1 MPTGP
6 TGEVIEV
13 PDEERITV
21 VRSETSGTPGRSLNR
36 ARTNHFVVDE
46 PTFAGGP
53 GEAVTPEESF
63 LAGVSACGVMLVEA
77 FADEAGYPLEEVRC
91 EIRGVRDSDDPAD
104 YKRVELD
111 FAIEGVTRKQAETLV
126 ERYRGR

>member
-1 MPTGP
+1 MSN
-6 TGEVIEV
+6 
-13 PDEERITV
+13 EERVTT
-21 VRSETSGTPGRSLNR
+21 VRSETSGTPGRSLNH

-63 LAGVSACGVMLVEA
+63 LTGVSACGVMLIEA
-77 FADEAGYPLEEVRC
+77 FADEAGYPLEGVRC
-91 EIRGVRDSDDPAD
+91 EIRGVRDPDDPAD

-111 FAIEGVTRKQAETLV
+111 FILEGIPRDQTESLV

>member
-1 MPTGP
+1 MSEG
-6 TGEVIEV
+6 
-13 PDEERITV
+13 ERITT
-21 VRSETSGTPGRSLNR
+21 VRSETAGTPGRSLNH
-36 ARTNHFVVDE
+36 ARTNHFVMDE

-63 LAGVSACGVMLVEA
+63 LTGVSACGVMLVEA
-77 FADEAGYPLEEVRC
+77 TADEEGYPLEEARC
-91 EIRGVRDSDDPAD
+91 EIRGVRDEDNPAD

-111 FAIEGVTRKQAETLV
+111 FSLRGVTREQAETLV